1 MFLREREKGKGVES
15 VFSLKG
21 IVHYVCEGEGIE
33 RKRGKKGGEKG
44 VWMKEKG

>member
-1 MFLREREKGKGVES
+1 MREKGKGVES

-21 IVHYVCEGEGIE
+21 YSPLCEWGEGIQ
-33 RKRGKKGGEKG
+33 RKKGKKGGEKG